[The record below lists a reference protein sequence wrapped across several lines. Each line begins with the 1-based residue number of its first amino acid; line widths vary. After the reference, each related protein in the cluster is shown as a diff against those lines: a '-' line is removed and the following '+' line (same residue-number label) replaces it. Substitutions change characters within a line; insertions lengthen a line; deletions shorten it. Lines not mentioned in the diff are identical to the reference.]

1 MPLQVGSSKH
11 KLESHV
17 RCQGGGGGWR
27 LSYNMV
33 TVARLLERSET
44 RLWSGQGSAGHWSQA
59 AVAWQWWRTGRWPP
73 LALATLARGT
83 TALDTASNIYKLT
96 IWVHVHSTFRQY
108 NNVINNNVNRCY
120 LFGDSLWCLSLVKL
134 ISTEVLWCS
143 GYHIC
148 FTRRRSPVR
157 SWAGSQSFAQLC
169 NCPAPSPSRQ
179 IIKYTH

>member
-27 LSYNMV
+27 LPYNMV
-33 TVARLLERSET
+33 TVARLLMERSET
-44 RLWSGQGSAGHWSQA
+44 VVGAGLSWALA
-59 AVAWQWWRTGRWPP
+59 ARQLRPGQWWRTGCWPP
-73 LALATLARGT
+73 LATTHWLEAPLHWTLPQIFINLRFGST
-83 TALDTASNIYKLT
+83 SIQ
-96 IWVHVHSTFRQY
+96 HSD
-108 NNVINNNVNRCY
+108 NNVFNVNRCY
-120 LFGDSLWCLSLVKL
+120 LFGNSSSSSSLVTQV
-134 ISTEVLWCS
+134 IYEVLWCS

-169 NCPAPSPSRQ
+169 NCPAQSPSHQ
-179 IIKYTH
+179 IIKYTRYT

>member
-1 MPLQVGSSKH
+1 MSGARV
-11 KLESHV
+11 EEET
-17 RCQGGGGGWR
+17 GGWS

-120 LFGDSLWCLSLVKL
+120 LFGDSL
-134 ISTEVLWCS
+134 
-143 GYHIC
+143 
-148 FTRRRSPVR
+148 
-157 SWAGSQSFAQLC
+157 
-169 NCPAPSPSRQ
+169 
-179 IIKYTH
+179 

>member
-1 MPLQVGSSKH
+1 MSGARV
-11 KLESHV
+11 EEEA
-17 RCQGGGGGWR
+17 GGCLTTWSRWR
-27 LSYNMV
+27 GCWRGPRLGCGRGRAQLG
-33 TVARLLERSET
+33 TGARQ
-44 RLWSGQGSAGHWSQA
+44 LWPG
-59 AVAWQWWRTGRWPP
+59 QWWRTGCWPP
-73 LALATLARGT
+73 LALAKLARGT